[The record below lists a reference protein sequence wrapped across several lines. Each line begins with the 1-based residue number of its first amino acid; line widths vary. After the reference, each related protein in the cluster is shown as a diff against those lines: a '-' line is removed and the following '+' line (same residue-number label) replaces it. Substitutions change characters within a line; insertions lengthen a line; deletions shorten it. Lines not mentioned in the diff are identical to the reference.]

1 MNMSN
6 SFIYSSNGG
15 RTRLFSI
22 INIDDQEINQ
32 PEELRIPLFKHQ
44 KKAIWKM
51 REIENTHKIVRTD
64 INRELRTNFGI
75 YSDKVGSGKTLVM
88 ATLLSVNKN
97 PSPAYIIPQQ
107 VTNHVMVSR
116 LSNNRRNTYLNIKT
130 TLIIVPHGLINQ
142 WEDTLTKDV
151 GLDIKK
157 VNTKR
162 LVLELIE
169 DIKEYQ
175 KREDSITN
183 MDLSNSSPPQSQPL
197 PIILISNTM
206 YRNLS
211 KVWHEDFIMNSITH
225 GPDGYL
231 AGTTWR
237 ERHKIKWNRIIID
250 EPHTFVLPE
259 NRLKSDFCW
268 FICATPNDILY
279 SNRQW
284 LRHIMG
290 GEYYYDR
297 MNPNELAVIKSENHV
312 IEQSLRLPP
321 YIEKFIKCK
330 APVYLFDRQ
339 IRNNLPTEALARLHA
354 NDVVGAME
362 ILNINAKSESSIL
375 DSLIENYK
383 NRAHNEKL
391 EINRLMQIRNIS
403 ESDRR
408 DRIQRHETKLREFE
422 NKIKSITDRVTVSE
436 NCPICLDNVS
446 DPRAITNCCHKSFC
460 FECILMALKA
470 SNNKCPMCKSNIHTN
485 SLHIESA
492 VHVDKKIK
500 IDNNPKT
507 PKLLSKTDTILKMVG
522 NMDENSRY
530 LIFSEYDNSF
540 QRISYKLS
548 EAMIPF
554 KVLKGGV
561 DEQQKN
567 IKKYE
572 SGEIKILMLN
582 ANNFGAGLNLQRT
595 TDIIIYHQFRT
606 EDLKSQVIGRA
617 QRIGRQTSL
626 NVHYLEYDVQN

>member
-1 MNMSN
+1 MMCFYEIIGGRIIGIHKMTSY
-6 SFIYSSNGG
+6 IYSSNGI
-15 RTRLFSI
+15 RRRFFSI
-22 INIDDQEINQ
+22 INIDDPEINQ
-32 PEELRIPLFKHQ
+32 PEAVTLSLFKHQ

-51 REIENTHKIVRTD
+51 TEMEKTHKIVRTD
-64 INRELRTNFGI
+64 INRELITNYGI
-75 YSDKVGSGKTLVM
+75 YADKVGSGKTLAM
-88 ATLLSVNKN
+88 ATLLHTNKN
-97 PSPAYIIPQQ
+97 PSPAYTLPQQ

-116 LSNNRRNTYLNIKT
+116 ITDNRRNTYLNIKT
-130 TLIIVPHGLINQ
+130 TLIIVPHNLIKQ
-142 WEDTLTKDV
+142 WEDTLNLVV
-151 GLDIKK
+151 GLEIQK
-157 VNTKR
+157 VNTKKM
-162 LVLELIE
+162 VLELIE
-169 DIKEYQ
+169 MLRSAGSAEPI
-175 KREDSITN
+175 
-183 MDLSNSSPPQSQPL
+183 

-206 YRNLS
+206 YRHFN
-211 KVWHEDFIMNSITH
+211 KVWHDEYIPTSVPNGGIPNYVS
-225 GPDGYL
+225 
-231 AGTTWR
+231 TTWR
-237 ERHKIKWNRIIID
+237 QRPKIKWNRIIVD
-250 EPHTFVLPE
+250 EPHTFILPE
-259 NRLKSDFCW
+259 NSLKSDFCW

-284 LRHIMG
+284 LRHIMA
-290 GEYYYDR
+290 GEYYYQR
-297 MNPNELAVIKSENHV
+297 LNPNELTVIKSENDV

-330 APVYLFDRQ
+330 APGYLFDRQ
-339 IRNNLPTEALARLHA
+339 IRNNLPTEALARLQA

-383 NRAHNEKL
+383 NRVHNERL
-391 EINRLMQIRNIS
+391 EINRLMHIRNIS

-446 DPRAITNCCHKSFC
+446 DPRAITDCCHKSFC
-460 FECILMALKA
+460 FECILMALKT

-507 PKLLSKTDTILKMVG
+507 PELLSKTDTIIKMIG
-522 NMDENSRY
+522 NMDDNSRY

-548 EAMIPF
+548 ERMIPF
-554 KVLKGGV
+554 KVLKGGI

-582 ANNFGAGLNLQRT
+582 AHNFGAGLNLQMT

-606 EDLKSQVIGRA
+606 EDLKTQVIGRA
-617 QRIGRQTSL
+617 QRIGRQTAL

>member
-1 MNMSN
+1 MTSY
-6 SFIYSSNGG
+6 IYSSNYSSNGI
-15 RTRLFSI
+15 RRRFFSI
-22 INIDDQEINQ
+22 INIDDPEINQ
-32 PEELRIPLFKHQ
+32 PEAVTLSLFKHQ

-51 REIENTHKIVRTD
+51 TEMENTHKIVRTD
-64 INRELRTNFGI
+64 INRELITNYGI
-75 YSDKVGSGKTLVM
+75 YADKVGSGKTLAM
-88 ATLLSVNKN
+88 ATLLHTNKN
-97 PSPAYIIPQQ
+97 PSQAYTLPQQ

-116 LSNNRRNTYLNIKT
+116 IKDNRRNTYLNIKT
-130 TLIIVPHGLINQ
+130 TLIIVPHNLIKQ
-142 WEDTLTKDV
+142 WADTLNLVV
-151 GLDIKK
+151 GLEIQK
-157 VNTKR
+157 VNTKKM
-162 LVLELIE
+162 VLELI
-169 DIKEYQ
+169 
-175 KREDSITN
+175 
-183 MDLSNSSPPQSQPL
+183 DLLRIDQTLEPPEPI

-206 YRNLS
+206 YRHFN
-211 KVWHEDFIMNSITH
+211 KVWHDEYIPTSVPNGGI
-225 GPDGYL
+225 PNYV
-231 AGTTWR
+231 GTTWGR
-237 ERHKIKWNRIIID
+237 RPKIKWNRIIVD
-250 EPHTFVLPE
+250 EPHTFILPE
-259 NRLKSDFCW
+259 NSLKSNFCW

-290 GEYYYDR
+290 GEYYYER
-297 MNPNELAVIKSENHV
+297 LNPNELTVIKSENDV
-312 IEQSLRLPP
+312 IEQSLCLPP
-321 YIEKFIKCK
+321 YIERFIKCK
-330 APVYLFDRQ
+330 APTYLFDRQ

-383 NRAHNEKL
+383 NRVHNEKL

-446 DPRAITNCCHKSFC
+446 DPRAITDCCHKSFC
-460 FECILMALKA
+460 FECILMALKT
-470 SNNKCPMCKSNIHTN
+470 SNNKCPMCKSNIRTH

-507 PKLLSKTDTILKMVG
+507 PELLSKTDTILKMIG
-522 NMDENSRY
+522 NMDDNSRY

-548 EAMIPF
+548 ERMIPF

-567 IKKYE
+567 IKKFE

-582 ANNFGAGLNLQRT
+582 AHNFGAGLNLQMT

-606 EDLKSQVIGRA
+606 EDLKTQVIGRA
-617 QRIGRQTSL
+617 QRIGRQTAL

>member
-1 MNMSN
+1 MTHFYLYNNKTATINMDN
-6 SFIYSSNGG
+6 SFVYSSNGS

-32 PEELRIPLFKHQ
+32 PKELKLSLFKHQ

-51 REIENTHKIVRTD
+51 IEIENTHKIVRKD

-88 ATLLSVNKN
+88 ATLLNVNKN
-97 PSPAYIIPQQ
+97 PSPAYILPQQ

-116 LSNNRRNTYLNIKT
+116 IGDNRRNTYFNIKT
-130 TLIIVPHGLINQ
+130 TLIIVPHGLTNQ
-142 WEDTLTKDV
+142 WENTLIKDV
-151 GLDIKK
+151 GLNIQK

-162 LVLELIE
+162 MVSQLIN
-169 DIKEYQ
+169 DIKNYIKMES
-175 KREDSITN
+175 DA
-183 MDLSNSSPPQSQPL
+183 SSSTQIEPI

-206 YRNLS
+206 FRHFNSECYEYYR
-211 KVWHEDFIMNSITH
+211 VNS
-225 GPDGYL
+225 L
-231 AGTTWR
+231 
-237 ERHKIKWNRIIID
+237 KIKWNRIIID
-250 EPHTFVLPE
+250 EPHTFVLPG
-259 NRLKSDFCW
+259 NSLKSDFCW
-268 FICATPNDILY
+268 FVCATPNDILY

-284 LRHIMG
+284 LRYIMG
-290 GEYYYDR
+290 GEYYYER

-321 YIEKFIKCK
+321 YIENFIKCK
-330 APVYLFDRQ
+330 APTYLFDRR

-354 NDVVGAME
+354 NDVMGAME

-383 NRAHNEKL
+383 NRVHNEKL
-391 EINRLMQIRNIS
+391 EITRLMQIRNIN

-408 DRIQRHETKLREFE
+408 DRIQRHEGKVREFE
-422 NKIKSITDRVTVSE
+422 NKIKSITERVTISE
-436 NCPICLDNVS
+436 NCPICLDSVS

-460 FECILMALKA
+460 FECILMGLKA
-470 SNNKCPMCKSNIHTN
+470 SNNRCPMCKSNIHTN

-492 VHVDKKIK
+492 VHIDKKIK
-500 IDNNPKT
+500 LDNNPKT
-507 PKLLSKTDTILKMVG
+507 PKLLSKTDTILKMIK

-554 KVLKGGV
+554 KVLKGSV

-582 ANNFGAGLNLQRT
+582 ANNFGAGLNLQKT
-595 TDIIIYHQFRT
+595 TNIIIYHQFRT
-606 EDLKSQVIGRA
+606 EDLKTQVIGRA
-617 QRIGRQTSL
+617 QRIGRQTPL
-626 NVHYLEYDVQN
+626 NVHYLEYEVQN

>member
-1 MNMSN
+1 MTSY
-6 SFIYSSNGG
+6 IYSSNYSSNGI
-15 RTRLFSI
+15 RRRFFSI
-22 INIDDQEINQ
+22 INIDDPEINQ
-32 PEELRIPLFKHQ
+32 PEAVTLSLFKHQ

-51 REIENTHKIVRTD
+51 TEMENTHKIVRTD
-64 INRELRTNFGI
+64 INRELITNYGI
-75 YSDKVGSGKTLVM
+75 YADKVGSGKTLAM
-88 ATLLSVNKN
+88 ATLLHTNKN
-97 PSPAYIIPQQ
+97 PSQAYTLPQQ

-116 LSNNRRNTYLNIKT
+116 IKDNRRNTYLNIKT
-130 TLIIVPHGLINQ
+130 TLIIVPHNLIKQ
-142 WEDTLTKDV
+142 WADTLNLVV
-151 GLDIKK
+151 GLEIQK
-157 VNTKR
+157 VNTKKM
-162 LVLELIE
+162 VLELI
-169 DIKEYQ
+169 
-175 KREDSITN
+175 
-183 MDLSNSSPPQSQPL
+183 DLLRIDQTLESPEPI

-206 YRNLS
+206 YRHFN
-211 KVWHEDFIMNSITH
+211 KVWHDEYIPTSVPNGGI
-225 GPDGYL
+225 PNYV
-231 AGTTWR
+231 GTTWGR
-237 ERHKIKWNRIIID
+237 RPKIKWNRIIVD
-250 EPHTFVLPE
+250 EPHTFILPE
-259 NRLKSDFCW
+259 NSLKSNFCW

-290 GEYYYDR
+290 GEYYYER
-297 MNPNELAVIKSENHV
+297 LNPNELTVIKSENDV
-312 IEQSLRLPP
+312 IEQSLCLPP
-321 YIEKFIKCK
+321 YIERFIKCK
-330 APVYLFDRQ
+330 APTYLFDRQ

-383 NRAHNEKL
+383 NRVHNEKL

-446 DPRAITNCCHKSFC
+446 DPRAITDCCHKSFC
-460 FECILMALKA
+460 FECILMALKT
-470 SNNKCPMCKSNIHTN
+470 SNNKCPMCKSNIRTH

-507 PKLLSKTDTILKMVG
+507 PELLSKTDTILKMIG
-522 NMDENSRY
+522 NMDDNSRY

-548 EAMIPF
+548 ERMIPF

-567 IKKYE
+567 IKKFE

-582 ANNFGAGLNLQRT
+582 AHNFGAGLNLQMT

-606 EDLKSQVIGRA
+606 EDLKTQVIGRA
-617 QRIGRQTSL
+617 QRIGRQTAL

>member
-1 MNMSN
+1 MTTYIYRSN
-6 SFIYSSNGG
+6 YSSNGS
-15 RTRLFSI
+15 RRRFFSI
-22 INIDDQEINQ
+22 INIDDPEINQ
-32 PEELRIPLFKHQ
+32 PEAVTLSLFKHQ

-51 REIENTHKIVRTD
+51 TEMENTHKIVRTD
-64 INRELRTNFGI
+64 INRELITNYGI
-75 YSDKVGSGKTLVM
+75 YADKVGSGKTLAM
-88 ATLLSVNKN
+88 ATLLHTNKN
-97 PSPAYIIPQQ
+97 PSQAYTLPQQ

-116 LSNNRRNTYLNIKT
+116 ITDNRRNTYLNIKT
-130 TLIIVPHGLINQ
+130 TLIIVPHNLIKQ
-142 WEDTLTKDV
+142 WADTLNLVV
-151 GLDIKK
+151 GLEIQK
-157 VNTKR
+157 VNTKKM
-162 LVLELIE
+162 VLELI
-169 DIKEYQ
+169 
-175 KREDSITN
+175 
-183 MDLSNSSPPQSQPL
+183 DLLRMQRAASVPPEPI

-206 YRNLS
+206 YRHFN
-211 KVWHEDFIMNSITH
+211 KVWLDEYIPTSVPNGGI
-225 GPDGYL
+225 PNYV
-231 AGTTWR
+231 GTTWGR
-237 ERHKIKWNRIIID
+237 RPKIKWNRIIVD
-250 EPHTFVLPE
+250 EPHTFILPE
-259 NRLKSDFCW
+259 NSLKSNFCW

-290 GEYYYDR
+290 GEYYYER
-297 MNPNELAVIKSENHV
+297 LNPNELTVIKSENDV
-312 IEQSLRLPP
+312 IEQSLCLPP
-321 YIEKFIKCK
+321 YIERFIKCK
-330 APVYLFDRQ
+330 APTYLFDRQ

-383 NRAHNEKL
+383 NRVHNEKL

-446 DPRAITNCCHKSFC
+446 DPRAITDCCHKSFC
-460 FECILMALKA
+460 FECILMALKT
-470 SNNKCPMCKSNIHTN
+470 SNNKCPMCKSNIRTH

-507 PKLLSKTDTILKMVG
+507 PELLSKTDTILKMIG
-522 NMDENSRY
+522 NMDDNSRY

-548 EAMIPF
+548 ERMIPF
-554 KVLKGGV
+554 KVLKGGI

-582 ANNFGAGLNLQRT
+582 AHNFGAGLNLQMT

-606 EDLKSQVIGRA
+606 EDLKTQVIGRA
-617 QRIGRQTSL
+617 QRIGRQTAL

>member
-1 MNMSN
+1 MTSY
-6 SFIYSSNGG
+6 IYSSNYSSNGI
-15 RTRLFSI
+15 RRRFFSI
-22 INIDDQEINQ
+22 INIDDPEINQ
-32 PEELRIPLFKHQ
+32 PEAVTLSLFKHQ

-51 REIENTHKIVRTD
+51 TEMENTHKIVRTD
-64 INRELRTNFGI
+64 INRELITNYGI
-75 YSDKVGSGKTLVM
+75 YADKVGSGKTLAM
-88 ATLLSVNKN
+88 ATLLHTNKN
-97 PSPAYIIPQQ
+97 PSQAYTLPQQ

-116 LSNNRRNTYLNIKT
+116 IKDNRRNTYLNIKT
-130 TLIIVPHGLINQ
+130 TLIIVPHNLIKQ
-142 WEDTLTKDV
+142 WADTLNLVV
-151 GLDIKK
+151 GLEIQK
-157 VNTKR
+157 VNTKKM
-162 LVLELIE
+162 VLELI
-169 DIKEYQ
+169 
-175 KREDSITN
+175 
-183 MDLSNSSPPQSQPL
+183 DLLRIDQTLEPPEPI

-206 YRNLS
+206 YRHFN
-211 KVWHEDFIMNSITH
+211 KVWHDEYIPTSVPNGGI
-225 GPDGYL
+225 PNYV
-231 AGTTWR
+231 GTTWGR
-237 ERHKIKWNRIIID
+237 RPKIKWNRIIVD
-250 EPHTFVLPE
+250 EPHTFILPE
-259 NRLKSDFCW
+259 NSLKSNFCW

-290 GEYYYDR
+290 GEYYYER
-297 MNPNELAVIKSENHV
+297 LNPNELTVIKSENDV
-312 IEQSLRLPP
+312 IEQSLCLPP
-321 YIEKFIKCK
+321 YIERFIKCK
-330 APVYLFDRQ
+330 APTYLFDRQ

-383 NRAHNEKL
+383 NRVHNEKL

-446 DPRAITNCCHKSFC
+446 DPRAITDCCHKSFC
-460 FECILMALKA
+460 FECILMALKT
-470 SNNKCPMCKSNIHTN
+470 SNNKCPMCKSNIRTQ

-507 PKLLSKTDTILKMVG
+507 PELLSKTDTILKMIG
-522 NMDENSRY
+522 NMDDNSRY

-548 EAMIPF
+548 ERMIPF

-567 IKKYE
+567 IKKFE

-582 ANNFGAGLNLQRT
+582 AHNFGAGLNLQMT

-606 EDLKSQVIGRA
+606 EDLKTQVIGRA
-617 QRIGRQTSL
+617 QRIGRQTAL

>member
-1 MNMSN
+1 MTHFYLYNNKTATINMDN
-6 SFIYSSNGG
+6 SFVYSSNGS

-32 PEELRIPLFKHQ
+32 PKELKLSLFKHQ

-51 REIENTHKIVRTD
+51 IEIENTHKIVRKD

-88 ATLLSVNKN
+88 ATLLNVNKN
-97 PSPAYIIPQQ
+97 PSPAYILPQQ

-116 LSNNRRNTYLNIKT
+116 IGDNRRNTYFNIKT

-142 WEDTLTKDV
+142 WENTLIKDV
-151 GLDIKK
+151 GLNIQK

-162 LVLELIE
+162 MVSQLIN
-169 DIKEYQ
+169 DIKNYIKMES
-175 KREDSITN
+175 DA
-183 MDLSNSSPPQSQPL
+183 SSSTQIEPI

-206 YRNLS
+206 FRHFNSECYEYYR
-211 KVWHEDFIMNSITH
+211 VNS
-225 GPDGYL
+225 L
-231 AGTTWR
+231 
-237 ERHKIKWNRIIID
+237 KIKWNRIIID
-250 EPHTFVLPE
+250 EPHTFVLPG
-259 NRLKSDFCW
+259 NSLKSDFCW
-268 FICATPNDILY
+268 FVCATPNDILY

-284 LRHIMG
+284 LRYIMG
-290 GEYYYDR
+290 GEYYYER

-321 YIEKFIKCK
+321 YIENFIKCK
-330 APVYLFDRQ
+330 APTYLFDRR

-354 NDVVGAME
+354 NDVMGAME

-383 NRAHNEKL
+383 NRVHNEKL
-391 EINRLMQIRNIS
+391 EITRLMQIRNIN

-408 DRIQRHETKLREFE
+408 DRIQRHEGKVREFE
-422 NKIKSITDRVTVSE
+422 NKIKSITERVTISE
-436 NCPICLDNVS
+436 NCPICLDSVS

-460 FECILMALKA
+460 FECILMGLKA
-470 SNNKCPMCKSNIHTN
+470 SNNRCPMCKSNIHTN

-492 VHVDKKIK
+492 VHIDKKIK
-500 IDNNPKT
+500 LDNNPKT
-507 PKLLSKTDTILKMVG
+507 PKLLSKTDTILKMIK

-554 KVLKGGV
+554 KVLKGSV

-582 ANNFGAGLNLQRT
+582 ANNFGAGLNLQKT
-595 TDIIIYHQFRT
+595 TNIIIYHQFRT
-606 EDLKSQVIGRA
+606 EDLKTQVIGRA
-617 QRIGRQTSL
+617 QRIGR
-626 NVHYLEYDVQN
+626 

>member
-1 MNMSN
+1 MTHFYLYNNKTATINMDN
-6 SFIYSSNGG
+6 SFVYSSNGS

-22 INIDDQEINQ
+22 INNDDQEINQ
-32 PEELRIPLFKHQ
+32 PKELKLSLFKHQ

-51 REIENTHKIVRTD
+51 IEIENTHKIVRKD

-88 ATLLSVNKN
+88 ATLLNVNKN
-97 PSPAYIIPQQ
+97 PSPAYILPQQ

-116 LSNNRRNTYLNIKT
+116 IGDNRRNTYFNIKT

-142 WEDTLTKDV
+142 WENTLIKDV
-151 GLDIKK
+151 GLNIQK

-162 LVLELIE
+162 MVSQLIN
-169 DIKEYQ
+169 DIKNYIKMES
-175 KREDSITN
+175 DA
-183 MDLSNSSPPQSQPL
+183 SSSTQIEPI

-206 YRNLS
+206 FRHFNSECYEYYR
-211 KVWHEDFIMNSITH
+211 VNS
-225 GPDGYL
+225 L
-231 AGTTWR
+231 
-237 ERHKIKWNRIIID
+237 KIKWNRIIID
-250 EPHTFVLPE
+250 EPHTFVLPG
-259 NRLKSDFCW
+259 NSLKSDFCW
-268 FICATPNDILY
+268 FVCATPNDILY

-284 LRHIMG
+284 LRYIMG
-290 GEYYYDR
+290 GEYYYER

-321 YIEKFIKCK
+321 YIENFIKCK
-330 APVYLFDRQ
+330 APTYLFDRR

-354 NDVVGAME
+354 NDVMGAME

-383 NRAHNEKL
+383 NRVHNEKL
-391 EINRLMQIRNIS
+391 EITRLMQIRNIN

-408 DRIQRHETKLREFE
+408 DRIQRHEGKVREFE
-422 NKIKSITDRVTVSE
+422 NKIKSITERVTISE
-436 NCPICLDNVS
+436 NCPICLDSVS

-460 FECILMALKA
+460 FECILMGLKA
-470 SNNKCPMCKSNIHTN
+470 SNNRCPMCKSNIHTN

-492 VHVDKKIK
+492 VHIDKKIK
-500 IDNNPKT
+500 LDNNPKT
-507 PKLLSKTDTILKMVG
+507 PKLLSKTDTILKMIK

-554 KVLKGGV
+554 KVLKGSV

-582 ANNFGAGLNLQRT
+582 ANNFGAGLNLQKT
-595 TDIIIYHQFRT
+595 TNIIIYHQFRT
-606 EDLKSQVIGRA
+606 EDLKTQVIGRA
-617 QRIGRQTSL
+617 QRIGR
-626 NVHYLEYDVQN
+626 